1 MNKVAI
7 RQYATNEYN
16 RQQYNIVLTLL
27 ESAVNAAADGRLF
40 PAVSTSISYTVNQNN
55 AVILADAS
63 AGAVTIS
70 LPPAREMEQK
80 RITVKKIDSSGNAV
94 TVDADGAETIDGAAN
109 KAISSQYVSHD
120 FVSFNGAWWII

>member
-1 MNKVAI
+1 MNKIAL
-7 RQYATNEYN
+7 RQFATDEYN
-16 RQQYNIVLTLL
+16 RQQYNIVLTRL
-27 ESAVNAAADGRLF
+27 EAAVNAAADGRLF

-94 TVDADGAETIDGAAN
+94 TVDANGAETIDGAAN
-109 KAISSQYVSHD
+109 KAITVQYVSHD
-120 FVSFNGAWWII
+120 FVSLNGAWWII